1 MGTVAPLNHWR
12 RTVGQRSR
20 VAMLESLPF
29 AKQDRCS
36 VMAVIPFEVISQHRC
51 FNGTVGFYKHE
62 AASTACSMKFSVFT
76 PPQAQAGRVPVLYYL
91 AGLTCTEETF
101 MIKTGAQR
109 IAAELG
115 IMLVAPDTSP
125 RGLKLPGESDSWD
138 FGVGAGFYVDATVEP
153 WSRHYRMY
161 TYVTQ
166 ELRALVEAQ
175 FPADPTRTG
184 IFGHSMGGHGAL
196 TIALRNPDRYRSVS
210 AFAPIAAPKQCP
222 WGQKAF
228 SGYLGPDRGQW
239 STYDATELVA
249 GVKDA
254 AHKPQ
259 ILIGPRAFRP
269 VSANPAPS
277 APLRGGVPEGG
288 LPAAI
293 AAARRLRPRVLF
305 HFDFYARPSRSP
317 R

>member
-1 MGTVAPLNHWR
+1 
-12 RTVGQRSR
+12 
-20 VAMLESLPF
+20 
-29 AKQDRCS
+29 
-36 VMAVIPFEVISQHRC
+36 MAVIPFEVVSQHRC

-62 AASTACSMKFSVFT
+62 AASTSCAMKFSVFT
-76 PPQAQAGRVPVLYYL
+76 PPQAQAGKVPVLYYL

-101 MIKTGAQR
+101 MIKAGAQR
-109 IAAELG
+109 VAAELG

-125 RGLKLPGESDSWD
+125 RGVKLPGDSDSWD

-153 WSRHYRMY
+153 WSHHYRMY

-166 ELRALVEAQ
+166 ELRALIEAQ
-175 FPADPTRTG
+175 FPADPARTG

-210 AFAPIAAPKQCP
+210 AFAPIAAPRQCP

-239 STYDATELVA
+239 ASHDATELVA

-254 AHKPQ
+254 ARRPP
-259 ILIGPRAFRP
+259 ILIDQGLSDQFLQTQLHPHLFEEAAKK
-269 VSANPAPS
+269 VGY
-277 APLRGGVPEGG
+277 PLQLRRHEGYDHG
-288 LPAAI
+288 YYFISTFMQDHLVHH
-293 AAARRLRPRVLF
+293 ARSLKG
-305 HFDFYARPSRSP
+305 
-317 R
+317 

>member
-1 MGTVAPLNHWR
+1 
-12 RTVGQRSR
+12 
-20 VAMLESLPF
+20 
-29 AKQDRCS
+29 
-36 VMAVIPFEVISQHRC
+36 MAVIPFEVVSQHRC

-76 PPQAQAGRVPVLYYL
+76 PPQAQSGRVPVLYYL

-101 MIKTGAQR
+101 MIKAGAQR
-109 IAAELG
+109 VAAELG

-125 RGLKLPGESDSWD
+125 RGVKLPGDSDNWD

-161 TYVTQ
+161 TYITQ
-166 ELRALVEAQ
+166 ELRALIEAQ
-175 FPADPTRTG
+175 FPADAARTG

-210 AFAPIAAPKQCP
+210 AFAPIAAPRQCP

-239 STYDATELVA
+239 ANHDATELVA

-254 AHKPQ
+254 ARKPP
-259 ILIGPRAFRP
+259 ILIDQGLSDQFLQTQLHPHLFEEAAKK
-269 VSANPAPS
+269 VGY
-277 APLRGGVPEGG
+277 PLQLRRHEGYDHSYYFISTFMEDH
-288 LPAAI
+288 LVHH
-293 AAARRLRPRVLF
+293 ARILK
-305 HFDFYARPSRSP
+305 A
-317 R
+317 